1 MGMTGTIVLAAGGTG
16 GHLFPAQALAGV
28 LARRGWKIVVMTD
41 ARFANY
47 ATQFPGARTLT
58 VPSSPFSSI
67 LAPFKIMA
75 GIVTAV
81 AKLMRLQPAAVV
93 GFGGYPSVPV
103 MLGAV
108 AAGLPTA
115 VIEQNA
121 VAGRANRLVM
131 NKVRRVA
138 AAFPIARFAPNDRA
152 KIVLTGNPLR
162 PEVEALYGKP
172 YEMPQAGGGLRLL
185 VFGGSQGAR
194 AFSEIVP
201 AALTRLPHDLKLRL
215 SVVQQ
220 CRAEDLEAVKAIY
233 ANAEIRADLRP
244 FFNDLP
250 QRMAEAHLVIG
261 RSGAGTVAEL
271 MAIGRPAILV
281 PLPTAMD
288 DHQTDNAAILSRAG
302 AGWLVAQKTLTAES
316 LAELLLQL
324 FRDPAQ
330 LAARAEAAHKLAIP
344 HAAENLADMVEQLA
358 NSSASRKAA

>member
-16 GHLFPAQALAGV
+16 GHLFPAQALAEV

-47 ATQFPGARTLT
+47 ATQFPGTSIET

-67 LAPFKIMA
+67 LAPFKILA
-75 GIVTAV
+75 GIVTAF
-81 AKLMRLQPAAVV
+81 AKLRRLKPAAVV

-103 MLGAV
+103 MMAAV

-115 VIEQNA
+115 VIEQNT
-121 VAGRANRLVM
+121 VVGRANRLVM
-131 NKVRRVA
+131 NKVGRVA
-138 AAFPIARFAPNDRA
+138 AAFPIARFAPADRA

-162 PEVEALYGKP
+162 PEVEALYGRA
-172 YEMPQAGGGLRLL
+172 YEAPLAGGPLRLL

-201 AALTRLPHDLKLRL
+201 AALTRLPHDLKMRL

-220 CRAEDLEAVKAIY
+220 CRAEDLEAVKTIY

-244 FFNDLP
+244 FFKDLP

-271 MAIGRPAILV
+271 IAIGRPAILV

-288 DHQTDNAAILSRAG
+288 DHQTDNAAILSRAN
-302 AGWLVAQKTLTAES
+302 AGWLSPQKTLTPETLS
-316 LAELLLQL
+316 DLLQSL
-324 FRDPAQ
+324 FRDPAT
-330 LAARAEAAHKLAIP
+330 LAAKAEAAHKLAIP
-344 HAAENLADMVEQLA
+344 HASENLAEMVEQLA
-358 NSSASRKAA
+358 RKAA